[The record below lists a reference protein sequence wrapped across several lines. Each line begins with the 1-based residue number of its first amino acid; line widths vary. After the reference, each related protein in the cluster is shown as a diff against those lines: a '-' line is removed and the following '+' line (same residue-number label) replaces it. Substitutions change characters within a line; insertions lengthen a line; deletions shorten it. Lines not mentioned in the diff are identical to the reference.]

1 MMVSGGGAFDRWSGH
16 EDGALMKGIS
26 DKEAP
31 QAPSLLLACG
41 NTVRRQ
47 QSMNGEAGPQQTL
60 NLQAP

>member
-1 MMVSGGGAFDRWSGH
+1 
-16 EDGALMKGIS
+16 MKGIS
-26 DKEAP
+26 DKESP